1 MGDTVACRSRELTC
15 AHGCHA
21 SRRVYVGFVDGS
33 VRAIAAN
40 VPSDPGCRDGT
51 ELSLTHVYWHLRVC
65 ENAVTNVCGIE
76 ANEKDKGTLLF
87 IGSASGELVV
97 LREQLEIRRFQLE
110 GAIQQICD
118 DVSGIFVVG
127 DALGNIYGITLY
139 EILWKVGVGPSE
151 RRLPAFASR
160 NSVGLEYFYPDR
172 AQPTVQAITHAR
184 LLDVEKT
191 LSNYIL
197 VATGQKY
204 LVLTNCGKE
213 FGTVPTRTP
222 IAALASISAED
233 EDIVLASGEEGIIYR
248 LESYRDM
255 RPKDMPDFR
264 FAMKVWAQVSFPVM
278 KLLFV
283 KNPYETKTYAFAW
296 ICLGVNGEVAL
307 FRSQECVKQWEAAS
321 FLSTQDV
328 EPTFPVDLTQL
339 DNGDNDSQ
347 QSGAVVF
354 PDRIHTFSIEQWLNN
369 TCNRAQTS
377 A

>member
-1 MGDTVACRSRELTC
+1 MGDTVACRSGELTC
-15 AHGCHA
+15 AHGCRA

-127 DALGNIYGITLY
+127 DALGNLY
-139 EILWKVGVGPSE
+139 
-151 RRLPAFASR
+151 
-160 NSVGLEYFYPDR
+160 DR

-204 LVLTNCGKE
+204 LVLTNYGKE

-222 IAALASISAED
+222 IAALASIPAED

-283 KNPYETKTYAFAW
+283 KTPYETKTYAFVW

-339 DNGDNDSQ
+339 DSGDNDSQ